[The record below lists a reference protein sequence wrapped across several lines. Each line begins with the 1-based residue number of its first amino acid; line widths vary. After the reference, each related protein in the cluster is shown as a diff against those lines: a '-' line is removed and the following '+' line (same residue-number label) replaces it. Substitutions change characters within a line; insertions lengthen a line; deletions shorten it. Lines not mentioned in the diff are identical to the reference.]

1 VSSQAAKEP
10 AATGRVP
17 NRLPFWRSGIF
28 IILSLL
34 LGTHA
39 DAAPVEASA
48 SYVVNLAGINVAS
61 VTIRFSDDGA
71 RYSIDIGANVTGAGT
86 LVAKGT
92 ASAGVQGLSRN
103 GMLMASAFNLETR
116 ANGEVFKVDVDYARG
131 DATGFQVQ
139 PPVLNNIGRVAVERK
154 HMRGVGDPIASFIL
168 SGSKLEPQLCE
179 RRLKVFT
186 GMERYDIAMN
196 FAAHDTAT
204 SPRTGYQGPVVLCRL
219 RYLPISGHFAQSEMT
234 NYLAQSEKMLI
245 WYAPMKDS
253 GYFIPYRILMGTSV
267 GDLSMV
273 LTALR

>member
-1 VSSQAAKEP
+1 
-10 AATGRVP
+10 
-17 NRLPFWRSGIF
+17 
-28 IILSLL
+28 
-34 LGTHA
+34 
-39 DAAPVEASA
+39 
-48 SYVVNLAGINVAS
+48 
-61 VTIRFSDDGA
+61 
-71 RYSIDIGANVTGAGT
+71 
-86 LVAKGT
+86 
-92 ASAGVQGLSRN
+92 
-103 GMLMASAFNLETR
+103 
-116 ANGEVFKVDVDYARG
+116 
-131 DATGFQVQ
+131 
-139 PPVLNNIGRVAVERK
+139 
-154 HMRGVGDPIASFIL
+154 VGDPIATFIL
-168 SGSKLEPQLCE
+168 SGGKLEPKLCE

-186 GMERYDIAMN
+186 GMERYDIAMS